1 MKGHIEDFTLD
12 FYIEKRK
19 NKQKKSKERETQY
32 TAHSSRMFSAVIS
45 DKCFFRDIYLCRRE
59 KSNEIYAAV
68 QKINQW
74 DNSSRREH
82 GVYKNESAYRYI
94 NAVMLELA

>member
-1 MKGHIEDFTLD
+1 MKGHIGDFTSD

-19 NKQKKSKERETQY
+19 NKEKKSKERETQY

-59 KSNEIYAAV
+59 KHLMKYMLLYRKLTGEI
-68 QKINQW
+68 IH
-74 DNSSRREH
+74 REENT
-82 GVYKNESAYRYI
+82 VYIKMSQHTDTSTP
-94 NAVMLELA
+94 